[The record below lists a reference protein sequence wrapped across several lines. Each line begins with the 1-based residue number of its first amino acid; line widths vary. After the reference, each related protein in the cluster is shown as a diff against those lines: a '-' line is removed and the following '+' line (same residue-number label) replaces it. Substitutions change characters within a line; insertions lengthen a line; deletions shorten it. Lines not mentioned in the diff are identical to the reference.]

1 MHVIYLLGLLYHT
14 DTDDEYFCD
23 NINRTLPSSLI
34 RDPESPDVGINPV
47 QQGTGGAASLYTS
60 HILPAL
66 MIVMLLVTTLVFH

>member
-1 MHVIYLLGLLYHT
+1 MYT

-34 RDPESPDVGINPV
+34 QDPGSPEVSVNPS
-47 QQGTGGAASLYTS
+47 QQNTGGAISIYTS

-66 MIVMLLVTTLVFH
+66 TLVMLLVVTLVFH